1 MDMNMVTNKKMTFEE
16 VLASEYKSLV
26 EQIEH
31 GSSLMF
37 LLIVKMLAGTSQSS
51 SACPGISQR
60 GQRGGSSS
68 LSSSPFPSGSLFLL
82 FDIY

>member
-31 GSSLMF
+31 GSSDPK
-37 LLIVKMLAGTSQSS
+37 VLADLKKKLKEKTGYSWV
-51 SACPGISQR
+51 
-60 GQRGGSSS
+60 
-68 LSSSPFPSGSLFLL
+68 
-82 FDIY
+82 D